1 MSTLSPI
8 TFLDN
13 ASEGSN
19 SWWKYV
25 LTVIM
30 SLVGGSLV
38 AGIILGILLVVLSIF
53 SSGGIANIYDFITS
67 ALSSPFSLVIL
78 VGISYTLSYL
88 FFYICLRFIH
98 HKHLLNVI
106 NTVSGVRWKLLFKG
120 LILWALIL
128 FIFSLPDL
136 IINPGSYQITYNSGN
151 FLILLVICLLVFP
164 LQASFEEILFR
175 GYLMQGFSLI
185 SKKPWIPLLITS
197 VLFGIVHFFNGTSL
211 TSDLSIVAS
220 TFVVGMMLGVLALA
234 DNGIESAMG
243 VHIANN
249 LYVALFFN
257 STDSGLQ
264 GLPSVVTSQAAEPF
278 SGLFF
283 LILASILMIVILF
296 WNRKEDVLR
305 IFR

>member
-8 TFLDN
+8 TFLNN

-38 AGIILGILLVVLSIF
+38 AGIILGILLVLLSIF

-106 NTVSGVRWKLLFKG
+106 NTVSGVRWNLLFKG

>member
-8 TFLDN
+8 TFLNN

-38 AGIILGILLVVLSIF
+38 AGIIMGILLVVLSIF
-53 SSGGIANIYDFITS
+53 SSGGIVNIYDFITS

-98 HKHLLNVI
+98 HKHLLKVI
-106 NTVSGVRWKLLFKG
+106 NNVSGVRWKLLFKG

-220 TFVVGMMLGVLALA
+220 TFVVGMMLGILALA

-264 GLPSVVTSQAAEPF
+264 GLPSMVTSQAAEPF

>member
-1 MSTLSPI
+1 MSTLSPL

-19 SWWKYV
+19 SWWKYL
-25 LTVIM
+25 LTVLM

-38 AGIILGILLVVLSIF
+38 AGIIMGILLVFLSIF

-98 HKHLLNVI
+98 HKHLLKVI

-128 FIFSLPDL
+128 FILSLPDL

-197 VLFGIVHFFNGTSL
+197 LLFGIVHFFNGTSL

-220 TFVVGMMLGVLALA
+220 TFVVGMMLGILALA

-264 GLPSVVTSQAAEPF
+264 GLPSVVTSQAADPF
-278 SGLFF
+278 SGLPL

>member
-98 HKHLLNVI
+98 HKHLLKVI

-185 SKKPWIPLLITS
+185 SKKTM
-197 VLFGIVHFFNGTSL
+197 
-211 TSDLSIVAS
+211 DS
-220 TFVVGMMLGVLALA
+220 TFNHFRAIW
-234 DNGIESAMG
+234 NC
-243 VHIANN
+243 
-249 LYVALFFN
+249 
-257 STDSGLQ
+257 T
-264 GLPSVVTSQAAEPF
+264 
-278 SGLFF
+278 F
-283 LILASILMIVILF
+283 L
-296 WNRKEDVLR
+296 
-305 IFR
+305 

>member
-98 HKHLLNVI
+98 HKHLLKVI

-197 VLFGIVHFFNGTSL
+197 LLFGIVHFFNGTSL

>member
-197 VLFGIVHFFNGTSL
+197 VLFGIVHFFNGNSL

>member
-19 SWWKYV
+19 SWWKYL
-25 LTVIM
+25 LTVLM

-38 AGIILGILLVVLSIF
+38 AGIIMGILLVVLSIF
-53 SSGGIANIYDFITS
+53 SSGGIANIYYFITS

-98 HKHLLNVI
+98 HKHLLKVI

-197 VLFGIVHFFNGTSL
+197 LLFGIVHFFNGTSL

-220 TFVVGMMLGVLALA
+220 TFVVGMMLGILALA

-283 LILASILMIVILF
+283 IILASILMIVILF

>member
-98 HKHLLNVI
+98 HKHLLKVI

-220 TFVVGMMLGVLALA
+220 TFVVGMMLGILALA

>member
-1 MSTLSPI
+1 MSTLSPL

-19 SWWKYV
+19 SWWKYL
-25 LTVIM
+25 LTVLM

-38 AGIILGILLVVLSIF
+38 AGIIMGILLVVLSIF

-67 ALSSPFSLVIL
+67 ALSSPFSLVIM

-98 HKHLLNVI
+98 HKHLLKVI

-197 VLFGIVHFFNGTSL
+197 LLFGIVHFFNGTSL

-220 TFVVGMMLGVLALA
+220 TFVVGMMLGILALA

-283 LILASILMIVILF
+283 IILASILMIVILF

>member
-98 HKHLLNVI
+98 HKHLLKVI

>member
-1 MSTLSPI
+1 
-8 TFLDN
+8 
-13 ASEGSN
+13 
-19 SWWKYV
+19 
-25 LTVIM
+25 
-30 SLVGGSLV
+30 VGGSLV

-98 HKHLLNVI
+98 HKHLLKVI

>member
-98 HKHLLNVI
+98 HKHLLKVI

-128 FIFSLPDL
+128 FILSLPDL

-197 VLFGIVHFFNGTSL
+197 LLFGIVHFFNGTSL

-220 TFVVGMMLGVLALA
+220 TFVVGMMLGILALA

-283 LILASILMIVILF
+283 IILASILMIVILF

>member
-8 TFLDN
+8 TFLNN

-38 AGIILGILLVVLSIF
+38 AGIILGILLVLLSIF

-106 NTVSGVRWKLLFKG
+106 NTVSGVRWNLLFKG

-211 TSDLSIVAS
+211 ASDLSIVAS
-220 TFVVGMMLGVLALA
+220 TFVVGMMLGILTLA

-243 VHIANN
+243 VHIAIS
-249 LYVALFFN
+249 YVLF
-257 STDSGLQ
+257 L
-264 GLPSVVTSQAAEPF
+264 
-278 SGLFF
+278 
-283 LILASILMIVILF
+283 
-296 WNRKEDVLR
+296 
-305 IFR
+305 

>member
-98 HKHLLNVI
+98 HKHLLKVI
-106 NTVSGVRWKLLFKG
+106 STVSGVRWKLLFKG

>member
-98 HKHLLNVI
+98 HKHLLKVI

-211 TSDLSIVAS
+211 ASDLSIVAS
-220 TFVVGMMLGVLALA
+220 TFVVGMMLGILTLA